1 MNTKLSYLAASAAG
15 LFIIAAGIG
24 LSTSGKAYAQGAGTR
39 PATDVKV
46 INSTAEAV
54 PVAVQGTPTV
64 NVGSLPAVQIGS
76 LPAVQVGNNSANPV
90 PVTVTNNPGAT
101 DQGIPVVI
109 TGEVNIPTGGV
120 FSSTLAYQVPA
131 GKLLVIESFDWT
143 ARREATTVQNSGSLD
158 TDLNGQHMFTEF
170 GAEATMPSHQSAHH
184 MLKQYATGFVS
195 VWWERSATQ
204 PTLLAPPYM
213 RFTLQGR
220 LYDAP

>member
-1 MNTKLSYLAASAAG
+1 VNTKLSYLAASAAG

-24 LSTSGKAYAQGAGTR
+24 LSTSGKAYAQGAGGR

-46 INSTAEAV
+46 INTTAETV

-64 NVGSLPAVQIGS
+64 NVGSLPAVQVSS
-76 LPAVQVGNNSANPV
+76 LPAVQVGNNTANPV
-90 PVTVTNNPGAT
+90 PVTVTNNPVAT
-101 DQGIPVVI
+101 DQGTPVVI
-109 TGEVNIPTGGV
+109 TGEVNIPPGNV
-120 FSSTLAYQVPA
+120 FSSTPAYHVPS
-131 GKLLVIESFDWT
+131 GKLLIIESFDWT
-143 ARREATTVQNSGSLD
+143 VRRESTAVLSSGSLD

-195 VWWERSATQ
+195 VWWERSTVQ
-204 PTLLAPPYM
+204 PTLETEPYM